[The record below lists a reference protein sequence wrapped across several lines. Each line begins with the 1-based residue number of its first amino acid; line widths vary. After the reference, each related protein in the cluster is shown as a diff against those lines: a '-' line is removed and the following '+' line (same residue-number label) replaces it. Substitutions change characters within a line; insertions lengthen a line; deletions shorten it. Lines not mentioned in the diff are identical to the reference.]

1 MICPNIIL
9 NFKSIQ
15 NTYQTRMPSK
25 QFKELNSRRWLPIKG
40 NSKLAK
46 TSSYLVGKVMGDG
59 HLDKNFI
66 VSFVGNEKEL
76 VNLRKLILNV
86 YNLKRRH
93 FSIKEKKA
101 FGSSFI
107 LRVKD
112 CLLGRVLFCLGAPKG
127 NKTKQEF
134 LVPNWIYNSKEK
146 SRLFLKGLLE
156 DELTT
161 IRIEKSK
168 YSVTPKLKLAKEE
181 KLIGNLEAFLKQ
193 IKHLLKVL
201 NVTCSN
207 VSFCKTYKPNQKT
220 KELCI
225 NINRNKQNI
234 INFAK
239 NVGFGLNVKKAKTLT
254 ECVNIL
260 EKTKHN
266 RKPFIDKQRIINLRQ
281 KGLSIRQ
288 ISSVI
293 NLNKTSVYRVLQK

>member
-1 MICPNIIL
+1 MRNQDVIL
-9 NFKSIQ
+9 DFNEIQ
-15 NTYQTRMPSK
+15 DTYQTKIPFK
-25 QFKELNSRRWLPIKG
+25 QFEELNSRRWLPIKE
-40 NSKLAK
+40 NSNLAK
-46 TSSYLVGKVMGDG
+46 TSSYLIGKLMGDG

-66 VSFVGNEKEL
+66 VSFVGDEKEL
-76 VNLRKLILNV
+76 ANLKVVISNA

-101 FGSSFI
+101 LGSSFI

-112 CLLGRVLFCLGAPKG
+112 CLLGRALFCLGAPKG

-161 IRIEKSK
+161 IRIEKSN

-181 KLIGNLEAFLKQ
+181 KLIGNLKIFLKQ
-193 IKHLLKVL
+193 IKHLLEIL
-201 NVTCSN
+201 NVTCSD
-207 VSFCKTYKPNQKT
+207 VSFCKTYKPHQKT

-239 NVGFGLNVKKAKTLT
+239 NVGFGLNAKKAKTLT

-260 EKTKHN
+260 KKTKYN

-288 ISSVI
+288 ISSVV